1 MDTRN
6 PLPGKSSEA
15 YLLSPVEIVKNGAFN
30 SLYDSAKELSCVVCS
45 K

>member
-1 MDTRN
+1 MDARD
-6 PLPGKSSEA
+6 PPHGKSSHA

-30 SLYDSAKELSCVVCS
+30 SLYDPSKELSCTVCT